1 MSVAAAGSGRE
12 IPQNVLGLPVN
23 AGVEETAKPVW
34 PRERRADADIARTV
48 RLTLE
53 WDPLL
58 SDRRIRSAVSEGW
71 VSLEGEVLT
80 LQEREDAERLVRVLA
95 GVKGV
100 RNLITVAATEPDPQ
114 RLREAI
120 EETLELEAEREAEKI
135 TVRVDGGLVT
145 LGGRVRTWQE
155 KSAVLGTVS
164 HAPGVRQVKDLLSVS
179 PRD

>member
-1 MSVAAAGSGRE
+1 MSVAAAGTGRE
-12 IPQNVLGLPVN
+12 IPQNVLGLPVDT
-23 AGVEETAKPVW
+23 GVEEEVKPVR
-34 PRERRADADIARTV
+34 PPERTDADIARTV

-58 SDRRIRSAVSEGW
+58 SDRRIRSTVSEGW

-80 LQEREDAERLVRVLA
+80 LREREDAERLVRVLA

-100 RNLITVAATEPDPQ
+100 HNLITVAASEPDPQ
-114 RLREAI
+114 RLRETI
-120 EETLELEAEREAEKI
+120 EEILELEAEREAEKI
-135 TVRVDGGLVT
+135 TVRVDRGLVT
-145 LGGRVRTWQE
+145 LEGSVRTWQE

-179 PRD
+179 PRG